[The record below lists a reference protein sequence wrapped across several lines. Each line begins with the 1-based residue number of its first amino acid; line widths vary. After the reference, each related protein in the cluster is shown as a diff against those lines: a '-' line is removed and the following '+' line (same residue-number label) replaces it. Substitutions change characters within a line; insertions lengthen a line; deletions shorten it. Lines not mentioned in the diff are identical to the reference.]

1 MGFLKN
7 LFSRKPKE
15 YVDKRGLYQH
25 VACKKCD
32 NVLRVR
38 IDKTYDLNR
47 TDAGFVWHKT
57 LVCGKCFNKMETT
70 LTFDSNYNVVTEEI
84 SGGSYV
90 AAPTSPEDNSSRG
103 FG

>member
-7 LFSRKPKE
+7 LFSSKPKE

-25 VACKKCD
+25 VHCQKCSH
-32 NVLRVR
+32 VLRIR

-47 TDAGFVWHKT
+47 TDNGFTWHKT
-57 LVCGKCFNKMETT
+57 LVCSECFNKMETT
-70 LTFDSNYNVVTEEI
+70 LTFDSKYTVIGQDIN
-84 SGGSYV
+84 GGSYV
-90 AAPTSPEDNSSRG
+90 DVPASAESESSRG